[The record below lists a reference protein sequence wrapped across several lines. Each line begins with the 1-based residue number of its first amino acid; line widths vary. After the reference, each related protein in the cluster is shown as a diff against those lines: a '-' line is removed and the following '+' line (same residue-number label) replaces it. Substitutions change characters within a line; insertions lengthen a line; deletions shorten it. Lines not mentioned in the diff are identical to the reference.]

1 MLDVGESIGV
11 GVVGYGYW
19 GANLAR
25 NVAAAPTT
33 RLVAVADES
42 EDARAAASASHPNA
56 STTDSLARMLDD
68 PAVEAVVLSTPA
80 HTHHRLA
87 IDVLEAGRHVLV
99 EKPLAMTTCDA
110 LEIVQVAADRK
121 LTLMVGH
128 TFLYSAPVQRLREL
142 AVSRALRRVQ
152 HLSSQ
157 RLSLGRIRKD
167 CDALWNFAPHDLSI
181 MCHLLDSYPTRVSA
195 SGFDFVQPGIA
206 DVCFGTLRFPG
217 GEGAGLQ
224 VSWIDPRKT
233 RLLTVVGDEKMA
245 IYNDVSP
252 DQKLWIVDAGVAR
265 DTSLGTYSSLGEF
278 QVKTRAGDIVI
289 PHLRFTEPLKVELE
303 AFGTACLT
311 GESPVTDGFH
321 GLQVVRVLEAM
332 SRSMLAGGAPEDV
345 PT

>member
-1 MLDVGESIGV
+1 MGDSVGV

-25 NVAAAPTT
+25 NVAASATT
-33 RLVAVADES
+33 RLVGVAETS
-42 EDARAAASASHPNA
+42 EAGRARAGAAHAGA
-56 STTDSLARMLDD
+56 ATWGSLAEVLDD
-68 PAVEAVVLSTPA
+68 PAVEAVVLATPA

-87 IDVLEAGRHVLV
+87 LDVLASGRHVLV
-99 EKPLAMTTCDA
+99 EKPLAMTAAGAAELVD
-110 LEIVQVAADRK
+110 VAAGLG

-128 TFLYSAPVQRLREL
+128 TFLYSAPVRRLRQL
-142 AVSRALRRVQ
+142 VAGGDLGRVQ
-152 HLSSQ
+152 YLSSQ
-157 RLSLGRIRKD
+157 RLSLGRIRTD
-167 CDALWNFAPHDLSI
+167 CDSLWNFAPHDLSI
-181 MCHLLDSYPTRVSA
+181 MCHLLGTYPVSVSA

-245 IYNDVSP
+245 IFNDVSS

-265 DTSLGTYSSLGEF
+265 ERSLGGYASLGEF

-289 PHLRFTEPLKVELE
+289 PHIPFQEPLLVELE
-303 AFGTACLT
+303 AFGRACLT
-311 GESPVTDGFH
+311 GEAPLTDGRH
-321 GLQVVRVLEAM
+321 GLGIVRVLEAM
-332 SRSMLAGGAPEDV
+332 TASMAAGGAPVDV
-345 PT
+345 AS